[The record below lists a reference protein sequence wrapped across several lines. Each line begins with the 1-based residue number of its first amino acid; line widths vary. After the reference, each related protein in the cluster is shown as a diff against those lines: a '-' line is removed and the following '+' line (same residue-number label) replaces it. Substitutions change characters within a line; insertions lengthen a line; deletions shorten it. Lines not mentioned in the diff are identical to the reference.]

1 MLILMALGNKYV
13 RRYRLIIYIAVFAFT
28 LYYVLG
34 EYLLYTPI
42 ISGRDVTMTLA
53 KGALSTCV
61 FAVVAYIGVLPSN
74 NVVVQR
80 LRSVRTELSVIG
92 CILAYCQILFF
103 ANYLKLFFTGDLGG
117 VDTLGTLCTILLYI
131 IMLPLWF
138 TSFYCVRTN
147 MKQTTWKKVQ
157 KLAYVFYFLLW
168 AHVFVL
174 YASFSGGI
182 GEIFS
187 SRDGTAVLYY
197 TILWGVYFV
206 LRFCKFLY
214 DRYAGDKGGKRMTAD
229 EELEAAMG

>member
-1 MLILMALGNKYV
+1 MLILFALGNKYV
-13 RRYRLIIYIAVFAFT
+13 RKYRLIIYIAVFAFT

-42 ISGRDVTMTLA
+42 ISGRSVTMTLA
-53 KGALSTCV
+53 KGALSTSV

-74 NVVVQR
+74 NVIVKR
-80 LRSVRTELSVIG
+80 LRSVRTEMSVIG

-103 ANYLKLFFTGDLGG
+103 ANYLRLFFSGDL
-117 VDTLGTLCTILLYI
+117 DTIDLWGTVCTLLLYI
-131 IMLPLWF
+131 LMIPLWF

-182 GEIFS
+182 GELFS
-187 SRDGTAVLYY
+187 GGDGTAVMYY

-206 LRFCKFLY
+206 LRFIKFLY
-214 DRYAGDKGGKRMTAD
+214 DRYAGGRDGTKTTPD